1 MMRGELW
8 RFSRRAINNVMTVTG
23 DDRFCSLIL
32 MLKIMEMSLRE
43 TLSSISSGVVSL
55 QRQVQ
60 HLSGGAVAP
69 WVTDLDFAAMDS
81 DKSGYITI
89 NELRASMKNDPTM
102 SEDEVVH
109 IHEYTYI
116 WTDRLT
122 DRQRHTYI
130 IHTYI
135 HTYI

>member
-1 MMRGELW
+1 MYKKHVTTAAKQTSLSSDIQGEYE
-8 RFSRRAINNVMTVTG
+8 RQRAYLEKTVSTLKRKLRQDVARNKKDNLTVMTANMNM
-23 DDRFCSLIL
+23 I
-32 MLKIMEMSLRE
+32 KE
-43 TLSSISSGVVSL
+43 
-55 QRQVQ
+55 
-60 HLSGGAVAP
+60 
-69 WVTDLDFAAMDS
+69 
-81 DKSGYITI
+81 I